1 MNYFN
6 HNIIKNHDHITD
18 MNNQWVQFYNFLLT
32 LHFWDNYEN
41 HLVYDDLKASLIY
54 DV

>member
-6 HNIIKNHDHITD
+6 HNIIENHDHITGI
-18 MNNQWVQFYNFLLT
+18 NNQWAQHYTLLLT
-32 LHFWDNYEN
+32 LHFWDN
-41 HLVYDDLKASLIY
+41 LVYDELKASLVY